1 MKINKKYI
9 VTVDLGG
16 TKTNIGFFRNGKL
29 VQTIK
34 LLTQKY
40 GPDNIDIISENL
52 INSKKNISSICL
64 ALTGLVTSRGLWN
77 PINKKVLGNFKNYPV
92 VKVLKK
98 RFSIPVYAL
107 GDTQAAALGEMY
119 YGNGKNLKNFFYLTV
134 STGIGGSI
142 IYNQSLFDNKISDI
156 GSIGHNVI
164 KYNGKLCG
172 CGKKGCLEAY
182 SSGVALIKQNKI
194 KKCYYTRDLL
204 TKYKNNV
211 QTKKIV
217 NEATSMIVQSIMNVN
232 VLIRINF
239 FIIGGS
245 VGLNPFFYNSLK
257 NNLTKTKTLIK
268 IQKAKLKS
276 KAELYGCFTYI
287 NKKLFL
293 KKSNI

>member
-1 MKINKKYI
+1 MKNKKIYT

-16 TKTNIGFFRNGKL
+16 TKINIGFFRNGKL
-29 VQTIK
+29 VKITK

-40 GPDNIDIISENL
+40 GPDNIDIISEIL
-52 INSKKNISSICL
+52 INSKINISSICL
-64 ALTGLVTSRGLWN
+64 SLTGLVTSRGLWN

-98 RFSIPVYAL
+98 RFSVPVYVL

-142 IYNQSLFDNKISDI
+142 IYNKNLFDNKISDI

-164 KYNGKLCG
+164 KFNGNLCG
-172 CGKKGCLEAY
+172 CGRKGCLEAY
-182 SSGVALIKQNKI
+182 SSGTALIKRNKI
-194 KKCYYTRDLL
+194 KKCNNTRELL
-204 TKYKNNV
+204 TRYKNNM
-211 QTKKIV
+211 QTKRIL
-217 NEATSMIVQSIMNVN
+217 NEATSMIAQSILNVN
-232 VLIRINF
+232 SLLRINY

-245 VGLNPFFYNSLK
+245 VGLNPFFYNLIK
-257 NNLTKTKTLIK
+257 NNLTKSKTPVK
-268 IQKAKLKS
+268 IQKAMLKS
-276 KAELYGCFTYI
+276 KAELYGCFIYI
-287 NKKLFL
+287 QKKLFL